1 MTVSGIVE
9 ANPGKFRLGEH
20 ELQERREFVERT
32 RKSVQVSIP
41 VPVSKIFFNFMLEFM
56 CMNVY
61 LYVADEG
68 AAL

>member
-32 RKSVQVSIP
+32 RKSVQVCP
-41 VPVSKIFFNFMLEFM
+41 VPVSIICFNFMLEFM